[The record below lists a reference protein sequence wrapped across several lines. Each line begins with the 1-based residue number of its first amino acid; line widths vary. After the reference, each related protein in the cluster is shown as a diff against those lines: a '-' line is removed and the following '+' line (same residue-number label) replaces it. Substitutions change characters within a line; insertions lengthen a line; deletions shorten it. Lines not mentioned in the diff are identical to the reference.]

1 MHEFPGP
8 DHRVRRVLEQALI
21 NCNYVSSGPEEGGKT
36 FVLRVSRS
44 DGRSVGVRFHGL
56 RDGMPDDGRRP
67 EAGGAITV
75 RSVKREGGSLV
86 SRLFPIFVPPGPIY
100 ARVRI
105 DAGPATLEIVCQ
117 DAEWWEE

>member
-8 DHRVRRVLEQALI
+8 ESRVRRVLENALGD
-21 NCNYVSSGPEEGGKT
+21 CTYVSSGSEDGGT
-36 FVLRVSRS
+36 RFVLRASRS
-44 DGRSVGVRFHGL
+44 NGKRVGVRFHGL
-56 RDGMPDDGRRP
+56 REGQPGDGPGP
-67 EAGGAITV
+67 APGSPLSV

-86 SRLFPIFVPPGPIY
+86 SRLFPIFKPPGPVY